1 MATLN
6 PLEQK
11 ARSSFI
17 KGILIASVIGIAII
31 AFLAYQIYTM
41 QQEEKERLAG
51 QKKVLVLNQ
60 DVTSG
65 ELLTSDMFTSMKV
78 DAETVPSTAVDAY
91 NKLQANFYMDEKG
104 NQIVTYYSQEQQKS
118 VQYIKLADLSDSTK
132 ETISEIQVDEYGN
145 YYYMTGTTSEGSVE
159 NGKTIYY
166 VTGTTKNTLNMI
178 EAPFVAKFDLDK
190 NTVVTTGMI
199 SAYDQLPTTDLREQ
213 EVSAVV
219 LPTDL
224 SDNDVVDIRLRMPD
238 GKDYLVVSKKTVT
251 IPTVG
256 DTKSSSTMSIDLKE
270 SEILTLSCATVEA
283 YEMTGSMLYAVK
295 YTDPGTQEKATT
307 TYIPSVETLQLV
319 NSDNN
324 IVKTARDALVAYYNN
339 NRFIRN
345 SIDNQINS
353 TTPDERKAQVQTG
366 TSTETSTLSTQRQE
380 YVQAI
385 QK

>member
-17 KGILIASVIGIAII
+17 KGVLITAIIGIAII
-31 AFLAYQIYTM
+31 AFLAYQLYTM
-41 QQEEKERLAG
+41 QQSEKERLAA
-51 QKKVLVLNQ
+51 QKTVLVLNQ

-65 ELLTSDMFTSMKV
+65 ELLTSDMFTTMKV

-91 NKLQANFYMDEKG
+91 SDLQSNFYMDEKG
-104 NQIVTYYSQEQQKS
+104 NQIVTYYSEEQQKS

-166 VTGTTKNTLNMI
+166 VTGTTKNTLTMQN
-178 EAPFVAKFDLDK
+178 APFVAKFDLDK

-199 SAYDQLPTTDLREQ
+199 SAYDQLPTDDLREQ

-238 GKDYLVVSKKTVT
+238 GKDYLVISKKTVT

-283 YEMTGSMLYAVK
+283 YEIGSMLYAVK
-295 YTDPGTQEKATT
+295 YTDPGVQEKATT

-353 TTPDERKAQVQTG
+353 LTADERSARVQTG

-380 YVQAI
+380 YVQAM
-385 QK
+385 Q

>member
-17 KGILIASVIGIAII
+17 KGVLITAIIGIAII
-31 AFLAYQIYTM
+31 AFLAYQLYTM
-41 QQEEKERLAG
+41 QQSEKERLAA
-51 QKKVLVLNQ
+51 QKTVLVLNQ

-65 ELLTSDMFTSMKV
+65 ELLTSDMFTTMKV

-91 NKLQANFYMDEKG
+91 SDLQSNFYMDEKG
-104 NQIVTYYSQEQQKS
+104 NQIVTYYSEEQQKS

-166 VTGTTKNTLNMI
+166 VTGTTKNTLTMQN
-178 EAPFVAKFDLDK
+178 APFVAKFDLDK

-199 SAYDQLPTTDLREQ
+199 SAYDQLPTDDLREQ

-238 GKDYLVVSKKTVT
+238 GKDYLVISKKTVT

-270 SEILTLSCATVEA
+270 SEILTLSCATVES
-283 YEMTGSMLYAVK
+283 YEMSESMLYAVK
-295 YTDPGTQEKATT
+295 YTDPGVQEKATT

-353 TTPDERKAQVQTG
+353 STADERSARVQTG

-380 YVQAI
+380 YVQAM
-385 QK
+385 Q